1 MIRLSDIL
9 KKYWEKA
16 KKDETEDLKPHVKSE
31 AEVEQAKPTPPVQE
45 PKVSVSS
52 AVCRGLGKISSAD
65 IAGLYAELLSRTKQI
80 YVSDLKQCFT
90 PWVNEAVEKLADT
103 LSSGNNEEL
112 LKICSADYIKVEDYL
127 YGHAVNVAILAIEIG
142 IELGYE
148 RGRLVEL
155 GIASLVH
162 DIGLVKY
169 LDIIN
174 QNKILDKEEHDK
186 IKEHPNAGAEILNR
200 ISKEIGPGIIE
211 VVKQEHE
218 RIDGSGYPLGLK
230 GDEISE
236 FAKIIGLVDV
246 YESKLH
252 SRPYRAKFKSLETIN
267 AIIKA
272 KQAFESQFIKILIER
287 VGIFPVGIQ
296 VRLNTK
302 EIGVVVKENP
312 QLALRPVVNILFDA
326 QKKKLREPKQIDLA
340 ENPIIYIEDGIDE
353 VLPEIESEEEKE

>member
-1 MIRLSDIL
+1 M

-16 KKDETEDLKPHVKSE
+16 KKDEVQDLKPQVKDE
-31 AEVEQAKPTPPVQE
+31 IGIEQVKPAPPVQE

-65 IAGLYAELLSRTKQI
+65 IAELYADLLSRTKQI
-80 YVSDLKQCFT
+80 YVSDVKQCFM
-90 PWVNEAVEKLADT
+90 PWVNEVVGRLVDT

-112 LKICSADYIKVEDYL
+112 LRICSADYPQPEDYL
-127 YGHAVNVAILAIEIG
+127 YGHAVNVTILAIEIG
-142 IELGYE
+142 IGLGYE
-148 RGRLVEL
+148 HSLLAEL
-155 GIASLVH
+155 GIASLIH
-162 DIGLVKY
+162 DIGIVKY

-174 QNKILDKEEHDK
+174 QNKILDKEEQNK

-200 ISKEIGPGIIE
+200 ISKEPSSVIIE
-211 VVKQEHE
+211 AVRQEHE

-236 FAKIIGLVDV
+236 FAKIIGLADV
-246 YESKLH
+246 YEAMLH
-252 SRPYRAKFKSLETIN
+252 SRPYRAKLKSLETIN
-267 AIIKA
+267 TIIKS
-272 KQAFESQFIKILIER
+272 KQAFESRLIKILIER

-302 EIGVVVKENP
+302 EIGVVVRENP

-326 QKKKLREPKQIDLA
+326 QKKKLKEPKQIDLA
-340 ENPIIYIEDGIDE
+340 ENAVIYIEDCVE
-353 VLPEIESEEEKE
+353 ELPPDLESGQEKE